1 MMRFSLTREVSVRF
15 PENFGNIE
23 VFLSCS
29 IEERRINERMGLSR
43 VARGLQAAGSS
54 EPEGRIYC

>member
-43 VARGLQAAGSS
+43 VARGL
-54 EPEGRIYC
+54 